1 MEVSWTTWAGIALG
15 IGLAAATGFR
25 VFLPLL
31 VAGLAARFGGLANP
45 AVATVETI
53 GATGLSLFAIAL
65 PFVALLAI
73 VLLLAWVVR
82 RTGKFL
88 FGRK

>member
-1 MEVSWTTWAGIALG
+1 LG
-15 IGLAAATGFR
+15 
-25 VFLPLL
+25 
-31 VAGLAARFGGLANP
+31 NP
-45 AVATVETI
+45 VVATAETV

-65 PFVALLAI
+65 PFIALLAI

-82 RTGKFL
+82 KTGKLL